1 MFWLTQYVSE
11 TVREI
16 KKVSWPTQKQTI
28 EMTVLVLAVSI
39 IIGTYIGVVDFIFQS
54 LLGYIL

>member
-1 MFWLTQYVSE
+1 MFRLDQYLRE

-16 KKVSWPTQKQTI
+16 KKVSWPSREQTT

-39 IIGTYIGVVDFIFQS
+39 VIGVYIGVIDFIFQS
-54 LLGYIL
+54 VITKLL